1 MASFEEI
8 RGRPVYKYLMVLTF
22 AQAAAFLGWNALY
35 TNFAVEVAGLD
46 GGQNG
51 IVQSIREL
59 PVLLSVGVS
68 ALRLIFGETTLTSL
82 AVVLGGLGVML
93 SGCFPT
99 FEGQLLWTFILSCGF
114 HWYEATNQSLTLQ
127 YFSVTEAPIA
137 ISRLRAVTAMGSFLM
152 GLVILLLAGQ
162 SKESAATQAAGP

>member
-46 GGQNG
+46 GRQNG

-59 PVLLSVGVS
+59 PGLLSGGVI
-68 ALRLIFGETTLTSL
+68 APLLLFRETTLTSL
-82 AVVLGGLGVML
+82 AVVRCGLGVMFTD
-93 SGCFPT
+93 CVPT
-99 FEGQLLWTFILSCGF
+99 F
-114 HWYEATNQSLTLQ
+114 
-127 YFSVTEAPIA
+127 
-137 ISRLRAVTAMGSFLM
+137 
-152 GLVILLLAGQ
+152 
-162 SKESAATQAAGP
+162 